1 MEYYWSLIKTKQLL
15 IFTFYFTKDYNSYI
29 IKIELF
35 LFSISL
41 YLTISALFFTD
52 NTIHKIYE
60 DKGIFNFLYNIPQIL
75 YSTIISAV
83 INAIVKALSLTES
96 KILEIKMIKSTKKL
110 KEKAKEIIKCLK
122 LKFILFYIISG
133 LFLIIFWLYIS
144 CFCAV
149 YRNTQYHL
157 IKDTMLSFLL
167 SLLYPFF
174 INIIPI
180 FIRIP
185 AIRNKNQEYL
195 YKISKIVQLI

>member
-1 MEYYWSLIKTKQLL
+1 
-15 IFTFYFTKDYNSYI
+15 
-29 IKIELF
+29 
-35 LFSISL
+35 
-41 YLTISALFFTD
+41 
-52 NTIHKIYE
+52 
-60 DKGIFNFLYNIPQIL
+60 
-75 YSTIISAV
+75 
-83 INAIVKALSLTES
+83 
-96 KILEIKMIKSTKKL
+96 MIKSTKKL